1 MLHTVYRYLV
11 CKQWDLAYVTQLVQ
25 SVFCDCGSSEVPVCC
40 RPVYRNPV
48 SSGTWP
54 TSLSSSSQCSVIVVA
69 VRSLCVADCVQNLV
83 CKQWDL
89 AYVTQLVQSVFCDCG
104 SSEVP
109 VCCRLCTGTWCVSS
123 GTWPTSLSSSSL
135 CSVIVVAVRSLC
147 VADRV
152 QEPGV

>member
-1 MLHTVYRYLV
+1 MLQTVYR
-11 CKQWDLAYVTQLVQ
+11 
-25 SVFCDCGSSEVPVCC
+25 
-40 RPVYRNPV
+40 
-48 SSGTWP
+48 
-54 TSLSSSSQCSVIVVA
+54 
-69 VRSLCVADCVQNLV
+69 NLV

-89 AYVTQLVQSVFCDCG
+89 AYVTQLIQSVFCDCG

-147 VADRV
+147 VADCV

>member
-1 MLHTVYRYLV
+1 MCCRPVYSNLV

-40 RPVYRNPV
+40 RPVYRN
-48 SSGTWP
+48 
-54 TSLSSSSQCSVIVVA
+54 
-69 VRSLCVADCVQNLV
+69 LV

-109 VCCRLCTGTWCVSS
+109 VCCRPCTVTWCVSS
-123 GTWPTSLSSSSL
+123 GTWPTSLSSSSQ

-147 VADRV
+147 VADCL